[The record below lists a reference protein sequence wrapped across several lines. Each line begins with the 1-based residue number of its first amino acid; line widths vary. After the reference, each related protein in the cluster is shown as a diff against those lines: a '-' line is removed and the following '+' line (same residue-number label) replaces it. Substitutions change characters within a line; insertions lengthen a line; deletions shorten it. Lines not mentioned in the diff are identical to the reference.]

1 MGKAVPVA
9 VAHRSLALRAR
20 DLAIAEGISIREAY
34 SRLTR
39 NARAS
44 RQRGPNGRFTKSGSV
59 SMAINLSKL
68 IRQASADFLVN
79 VAVINS
85 VLGDGYTD
93 PNVESTYTETAQK
106 RHIEQG
112 LLTYAG
118 AAKQQLRPPG
128 ESRQKQWMTQIMCDL
143 VIDFMPEVDLTGDN
157 VRFLVNGEEYAQKD
171 TGDQLTDFYTR
182 AGNQVLLRTVAL
194 IRTGRIEGRIVY
206 TSSSVQADLYHYD
219 LSAQKFS
226 WVNPAAPA
234 GVASIGQ
241 MNDGNLL
248 DIYVANADGSDPSVV
263 AVCGREWR
271 GACGGHDPDR
281 ALHKRANAA
290 TRLLRRAKPGRV
302 AVLERGALPAELHGL
317 RGDADRAEG

>member
-1 MGKAVPVA
+1 M
-9 VAHRSLALRAR
+9 
-20 DLAIAEGISIREAY
+20 
-34 SRLTR
+34 
-39 NARAS
+39 
-44 RQRGPNGRFTKSGSV
+44 
-59 SMAINLSKL
+59 INLSKL
-68 IRQASADFLVN
+68 IRQASADFLVD

-93 PNVESTYTETAQK
+93 PNVESTYTETAQE

-143 VIDFMPEVDLTGDN
+143 VIDFMPEVDLTGEN

-248 DIYVANADGSDPSVV
+248 DIYVANADGSDPALSLYVDANGAVHAADMIQTGLFTGAPMPRLDFYVGQSQV
-263 AVCGREWR
+263 AALCSNGVLYLRNFTASAEMPIGRKDEMEFF
-271 GACGGHDPDR
+271 ATMAPDNFAAMNGGMNFDPGSQW
-281 ALHKRANAA
+281 LF
-290 TRLLRRAKPGRV
+290 
-302 AVLERGALPAELHGL
+302 GL
-317 RGDADRAEG
+317 RPAGLFAPAIVQGL